1 MIKKKYNKNLK
12 DLIML
17 RLKIVRPLLILTII
31 PYFCFIGVI
40 AFKPEIFSPLIMNT
54 YISIGIFLGFFL
66 IFLIFIITVLYVF
79 LANKYIEPQVDAIKN
94 DA

>member
-1 MIKKKYNKNLK
+1 MIKKKYNENLK

-31 PYFCFIGVI
+31 PYFCFVGVI
-40 AFKPEIFSPLIMNT
+40 AFRPEIFSPLIMNT

-66 IFLIFIITVLYVF
+66 IFLIFIITMLYVF
-79 LANKYIEPQVDAIKN
+79 LANKYIEPQINAIKN